1 MNVAVSFSI
10 NPRIKGVEVGKTN
23 ERRNHNMPENW
34 LKQTVKLK

>member
-10 NPRIKGVEVGKTN
+10 NQGVEVGKTN

>member
-10 NPRIKGVEVGKTN
+10 NLGKTN